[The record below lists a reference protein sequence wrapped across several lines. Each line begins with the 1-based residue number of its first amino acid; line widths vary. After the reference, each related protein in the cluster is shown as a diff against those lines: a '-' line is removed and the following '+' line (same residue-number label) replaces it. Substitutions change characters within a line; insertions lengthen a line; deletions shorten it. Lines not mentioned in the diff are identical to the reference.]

1 LQPTNQPINH
11 TVSFSLLLGQTLA
24 HLPSITRSKFPP
36 QSPPLPSQ
44 NHHPRCH
51 GKLLIKISIRR
62 EQKKQTQRIAAT
74 KSQPPSFNSCAIKL
88 PKKPNTTKKQ
98 TPKSFHPQTPPPE
111 RRQKKVPKA
120 RELRVKKK
128 KHKAL
133 PMQSKSNEKRDLQ

>member
-1 LQPTNQPINH
+1 
-11 TVSFSLLLGQTLA
+11 
-24 HLPSITRSKFPP
+24 
-36 QSPPLPSQ
+36 
-44 NHHPRCH
+44 
-51 GKLLIKISIRR
+51 LLIKISIRK

-98 TPKSFHPQTPPPE
+98 TPKSFRPQTPPPE

-128 KHKAL
+128 NTKHCLCNRSRMK
-133 PMQSKSNEKRDLQ
+133 KRDLQ